1 MNELK
6 KLASRV
12 PHGRGPALLA
22 MVYEGEATLG
32 LTMLIENLYE
42 FEIPVTDEE
51 RRVLRDAAM
60 NACVEDRV
68 LAWIDE
74 L

>member
-12 PHGRGPALLA
+12 PYDRGPALLA
-22 MVYEGEATLG
+22 MVDEGEATLG
-32 LTMLIENLYE
+32 LTMLVENLYE
-42 FEIPVTDEE
+42 FEIPVTEEE
-51 RRVLRDAAM
+51 RRVLRDAAI
-60 NACVEDRV
+60 NAGVEERV
-68 LAWIDE
+68 LAWVDE